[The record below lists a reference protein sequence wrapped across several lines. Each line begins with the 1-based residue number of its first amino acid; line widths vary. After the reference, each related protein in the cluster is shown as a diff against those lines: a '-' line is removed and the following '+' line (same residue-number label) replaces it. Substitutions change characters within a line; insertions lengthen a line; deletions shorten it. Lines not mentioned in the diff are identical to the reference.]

1 MAEIEKRADRAVR
14 AVAGDLVELSHSLHA
29 EPELAFA
36 EHRSVSKITD
46 LLDAH
51 GFIIDVGVA
60 DLPTAFT
67 ATYGSGDLVVGLC
80 AEYDALPGIG
90 HACGHNVI
98 AAAAVGAARGLAEI
112 ADELGITVLVLGTP
126 AEETGGGKI
135 AMAEAGVFDSVAMAL
150 MVHPGTADEV
160 ACSSLALADLAIRYT
175 GVESHASAAPERGR
189 NAADAATIA
198 QVSLGLLRQH
208 LRRGQ
213 QLHGMISVGGSAPN
227 IVAGHSELLYY
238 LRARDEASLLDLG
251 ERAEGCFAAGAMATG
266 CTHEVSTVSPTY
278 LELRHDPRLLG
289 AYRDAITDL
298 GREVL
303 PPSVEGV
310 RPLGSTDMGNISH
323 MLPSIHPLIGIDSDG
338 ARTHEVEFA
347 AAAAS
352 ASADQAVFDGAIALA
367 RTAAT
372 AAQNGRWRDELLE
385 AHERRIGQRPQMM
398 SKSQIVGN
406 R

>member
-1 MAEIEKRADRAVR
+1 MAEIEIRADRAVR

-46 LLDAH
+46 LLDDH
-51 GFIIDVGVA
+51 GFIVDVGVA

-135 AMAEAGVFDSVAMAL
+135 AMAEAGVFDSAAMAL

-198 QVSLGLLRQH
+198 QVALGLLRQH

-238 LRARDEASLLDLG
+238 LRARDEASLLDLS
-251 ERAEGCFAAGAMATG
+251 ERAEGCFAAGAIATG

-352 ASADQAVFDGAIALA
+352 ASADRAVVDGAIALA

-372 AAQNGRWRDELLE
+372 AALDGGWRDELLE

>member
-14 AVAGDLVELSHSLHA
+14 AVTGDLVALSRSLHA

-36 EHRSVSKITD
+36 EHRSVAKITE
-46 LLDAH
+46 LLYGY
-51 GFIIDVGVA
+51 GFSITSGVA

-67 ATYGSGDLVVGLC
+67 AAYGSGELVVGLC

-135 AMAEAGVFDSVAMAL
+135 VMAEAGVFDPVAMAL

-189 NAADAATIA
+189 NAADAATVA

-238 LRARDEASLLDLG
+238 LRARDEASLIDLS
-251 ERAEGCFAAGAMATG
+251 ERADGCFAAGAMAAG
-266 CTHEVSTVSPTY
+266 CTYEVATVSPTY
-278 LELRHDPRLLG
+278 LELRHDPRLLA
-289 AYRDAITDL
+289 AYRAAIIDL

-303 PPSVEGV
+303 PPSTEGV

-323 MLPSIHPLIGIDSDG
+323 KLPSIHPLIGIDSNG

-352 ASADQAVFDGAIALA
+352 ASADQAVVDGAIALA
-367 RTAAT
+367 RTAAS
-372 AAQNGRWRDELLE
+372 AALDPGWRDELLQGQ
-385 AHERRIGQRPQMM
+385 ARRIGDRPQ
-398 SKSQIVGN
+398 KIGKPQIVGK